1 MKMDPRI
8 QPHSLHTLLSTSK
21 QIPKTNKKQATKFH
35 NLLQTKLSK
44 TTQLKIS
51 KHAKER
57 MDHRGIKFSN
67 DEWLT
72 IQKKVE
78 EAKQKGVSDSLV
90 LTEDAALIVSAK
102 NETVITALN
111 RNEAR
116 SHIFTNI
123 NGTIIID

>member
-21 QIPKTNKKQATKFH
+21 QIPKANKKQATKFH
-35 NLLQTKLSK
+35 NLLQKKLSK